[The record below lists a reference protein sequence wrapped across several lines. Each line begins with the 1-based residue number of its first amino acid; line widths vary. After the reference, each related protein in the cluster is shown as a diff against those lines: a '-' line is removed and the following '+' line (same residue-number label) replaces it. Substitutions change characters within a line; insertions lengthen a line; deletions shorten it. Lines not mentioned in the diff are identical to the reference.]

1 MEGGGPRLDAPGIE
15 PMQLRDKN
23 GRFAGWLGP
32 KNGKTAPTPAMKSP
46 KAPSTAGDK
55 AGGGYA
61 KVAERFSKTRVDTPT
76 LDEARSNT
84 STATLM
90 ELMTA
95 RQVARAIGIP
105 FEYNRKLLDVYNRLK
120 TTHPETVTERAHT
133 QIARVNLVA
142 PKIAGLLRNREA
154 VYGAITH
161 VEHLGDNESRSLDAT
176 TADLRFHHESGMT
189 TDISLKSTFQG
200 SGTARNIGSA
210 SMKALVDV
218 DADLYTSNMYEHVLV
233 EIEEKDPERAKE
245 LQAMSVRDRKYAFTE
260 EEKEIAAEVGR
271 AYTSQAALNFY
282 DKWPELS
289 GAQKA
294 KFLSAAMG
302 IDENA
307 ERLFVAVVN
316 DDGAEMKRPK
326 PLPPTSEIIIFY
338 APDNPQQVKF
348 YHDRKLLLRTMVH
361 CSNGLGLSTMC
372 MRTYLR

>member
-1 MEGGGPRLDAPGIE
+1 
-15 PMQLRDKN
+15 MQLRDKR
-23 GRFAGWLGP
+23 GRFAGWIGP
-32 KNGKTAPTPAMKSP
+32 KKGKTAPTAAP
-46 KAPSTAGDK
+46 KASKVVAENQGSV
-55 AGGGYA
+55 AEGYA
-61 KVAERFSKTRVDTPT
+61 QLAARLNKNKSTTPT
-76 LDEARSNT
+76 SDESRSNT
-84 STATLM
+84 STATMM

-95 RQVARAIGIP
+95 RQVSRAIGIP
-105 FEYNRKLLDVYNRLK
+105 FEYNRKLLDVYKRLK
-120 TTHPETVTERAHT
+120 STHPESVSERAQT
-133 QIARVNLVA
+133 QISRVNLIT
-142 PKIAGLLRNREA
+142 PKIVGLLRNREA
-154 VYGAITH
+154 VYGDITK

-200 SGTARNIGSA
+200 SGTARNIGS
-210 SMKALVDV
+210 SSIKALVDV
-218 DADLYTSNMYEHVLV
+218 DADQYTSNMYEHVLV
-233 EIEEKDPERAKE
+233 EIEERNPERAKE
-245 LQAMSVRDRKYAFTE
+245 LAQMSVRERKYAFTE

-282 DKWPELS
+282 DKWPNLS

-307 ERLFVAVVN
+307 DRLFVVVVN
-316 DDGAEMKRPK
+316 DGSAEMKRPK
-326 PLPPTSEIIIFY
+326 PLPPTNEIIIFY

-348 YHDRKLLLRTMVH
+348 YHDRKLLLRTIVH